1 MSKINAMV
9 YCRGDKLLVYNSK
22 TNKPIKYGVIRGG
35 KTDLQFNKGEYVITW
50 GRFEK
55 DSNNPLLNHLSSTNY
70 HELFSAP
77 FLLHILFWCFSF
89 IFSFH
94 FWIV

>member
-35 KTDLQFNKGEYVITW
+35 KTDLQFNKGEYVIT
-50 GRFEK
+50 
-55 DSNNPLLNHLSSTNY
+55 
-70 HELFSAP
+70 
-77 FLLHILFWCFSF
+77 
-89 IFSFH
+89 
-94 FWIV
+94 

>member
-35 KTDLQFNKGEYVITW
+35 KTDLQFNNKGEYVITR

-55 DSNNPLLNHLSSTNY
+55 DSNNPLTNHLQYTNN
-70 HELFSAP
+70 HELF
-77 FLLHILFWCFSF
+77 
-89 IFSFH
+89 
-94 FWIV
+94 